1 MTIPAGG
8 MNLNVEGWGVDKLS
22 ISIGNFLYRFDGVLW
37 CRICGRFVGDLD
49 GHLRLEHS
57 VLYEEIKKAKDKRI
71 RDGLIFFT
79 ANKPE
84 EGD

>member
-1 MTIPAGG
+1 
-8 MNLNVEGWGVDKLS
+8 
-22 ISIGNFLYRFDGVLW
+22 
-37 CRICGRFVGDLD
+37 
-49 GHLRLEHS
+49 LEHS